1 MNRLNNAFY
10 KEHNDYRC
18 MKKYIKYLFLC
29 LFAFLIACEDNWEQ
43 YWDDYSTILYFRNSG
58 EIECPLYKPEE
69 TTPYAIAIV
78 KAGTNQEISTS
89 VDLSL
94 MNENMLAEYN
104 NIYGTHYKVLPTN
117 CYDFETGRINFN
129 STDMYKKLDMTFY
142 TDPVNAL
149 QTGNE
154 ETEYVVPLFLSN
166 SADSINAEKQY
177 MFIKP
182 TVVTPVVSF
191 EKNGYIMNSFSETG
205 DAQMELKLPLAFSI
219 ENKWDFDCY
228 TEVDETLLETY
239 NQEMGVNYLMLP
251 DVSYTIANEG
261 VVKMSPEDDNNLHV
275 TVKREGLSFG
285 NYALPLLLTRT
296 SSESIEIDLAKNSCL
311 LGVSYVPDASNLQQ
325 VQLTE
330 SMISY
335 HPNSICEGSVAD
347 LIDGNP
353 DNYYHSDYSVGVPLP
368 HWLQFA
374 LPKECS
380 AFRFE
385 YITRDKG
392 AHVVPSTIS
401 LHGSEDGNNFIKLM
415 TIDTGLPS
423 DVGQTYTS
431 PVLVTGKSI
440 KHIRFSVDNSPSG
453 SFALAEFRL
462 WTL

>member
-29 LFAFLIACEDNWEQ
+29 LFAFLIACEDNREQ

-335 HPNSICEGSVAD
+335 HPNNASS
-347 LIDGNP
+347 
-353 DNYYHSDYSVGVPLP
+353 
-368 HWLQFA
+368 
-374 LPKECS
+374 
-380 AFRFE
+380 R
-385 YITRDKG
+385 
-392 AHVVPSTIS
+392 
-401 LHGSEDGNNFIKLM
+401 
-415 TIDTGLPS
+415 
-423 DVGQTYTS
+423 
-431 PVLVTGKSI
+431 
-440 KHIRFSVDNSPSG
+440 
-453 SFALAEFRL
+453 
-462 WTL
+462 